1 MQLQLRHL
9 SLAVALVLTV
19 PSVATAQAQTD
30 ANPATDLDQVVVT
43 ATRTATT
50 VDQSLAAVEIIDRAQ
65 IERSQARSLPELLRG
80 RAGINLVNQ
89 GGLGKISTLFLR
101 GTESDHTLFLVDG
114 VRIGSATSG
123 LTSLQDIPVE
133 LIERIEIVRGPRSSL
148 YGSEAIGGV
157 IQVFTR
163 RRRDGVHPRLRLG
176 AGSNGLR
183 EAGAGVDIGGARGW
197 FGIDYTHQSSD
208 GINACRG
215 IGAPFYAGCGMDH
228 PDPDR
233 DGYENNALS
242 LRGGLDITDAL
253 AFDAHI
259 LRGEGH
265 NAYDAD
271 PAWGLPDNSD
281 TTQQVVG
288 GKLRYAPSER
298 FALQLVAGRNLDASD
313 NYLGHAFSDR
323 FQSTRDSATLQ
334 GDIGIGDGKM
344 LTLGADWARD
354 RADVDSPFA
363 SFDAN
368 RGNRA
373 GFAQYQGRFGHHDLQ
388 AALRHDDNDQFGGH
402 DTGSVAWGMDA
413 GHGLR
418 FTASYG
424 SAFKAPTFNELYY
437 PFFGNPDLHPET
449 SRSTELGV
457 AQRRDAWH
465 WQFNAFQT
473 AIDDLIV
480 YDPNRFQA
488 NNIDSARIRGAE
500 LVAGTTLAE
509 WELSAQASLLDPRNR
524 SANDFD
530 KLLPRRARQ
539 TARVDADRRF
549 GDWRIGA
556 SWIAE
561 GPRYDDVGN
570 NLRLGGYAT
579 LDLRAELALAQGW
592 SLQAS
597 VRDAFDRDYET
608 AAYYVQPGRE
618 FGLTLRWT
626 PQ

>member
-1 MQLQLRHL
+1 MQLHLRQLSL
-9 SLAVALVLTV
+9 SLAVACALA
-19 PSVATAQAQTD
+19 PPAVAATGPADDQT
-30 ANPATDLDQVVVT
+30 TTLDQVVVT
-43 ATRTATT
+43 ATRTAVTA
-50 VDQSLAAVEIIDRAQ
+50 DQSLAAVEVIDREQ
-65 IERSQARSLPELLRG
+65 IQRSQARSLPDLLRG

-89 GGLGKISTLFLR
+89 GGLGKVSTLFLR

-123 LTSLQDIPVE
+123 LTALQDLPLE

-163 RRRDGVHPRLRLG
+163 GGRDGVHPRLRLG
-176 AGSNGLR
+176 AGSHGLR

-197 FGIDYTHQSSD
+197 FGVDYTHQGSD
-208 GINACRG
+208 GIDACRG
-215 IGAPFYAGCGMDH
+215 IGAPFYAGCGMDS

-242 LRGGLDITDAL
+242 LRAGIELGDAL
-253 AFDAHI
+253 SADAHA
-259 LRGEGH
+259 LRSAGR

-281 TTQQVVG
+281 TIQQVVG
-288 GKLRYAPSER
+288 GKLRYAAGER
-298 FALQLVAGRNLDASD
+298 VTLQLAAGRNLDASD
-313 NYLGHAFSDR
+313 NFLGQVFSDR

-334 GDIGIGDGKM
+334 TDLTLAAGQL
-344 LTLGADWARD
+344 LTLGADWSRD
-354 RADVDSPFA
+354 RAEVAGPFA
-363 SFDAN
+363 TFDAH

-373 GFAQYQGRFGHHDLQ
+373 AFAQYQGRFGRHDLQ
-388 AALRHDDNDQFGGH
+388 AALRRDDNDQFGGH
-402 DTGSVAWGMDA
+402 TTGSLAWGRDFA
-413 GHGLR
+413 HGLR
-418 FTASYG
+418 VTASVG

-437 PFFGNPDLHPET
+437 PFFGNPDLRPET
-449 SRSTELGV
+449 SRSAELGL

-465 WQFNAFQT
+465 WQLNAFQT
-473 AIDDLIV
+473 AIDALIV

-500 LVAGTTLAE
+500 LTAGTTLAG
-509 WELSAQASLLDPRNR
+509 WELAAQASVLDPRNR
-524 SANDFD
+524 STTDD
-530 KLLPRRARQ
+530 GKLLPRRARR

-556 SWIAE
+556 SWVAE
-561 GPRYDDVGN
+561 GARYDDVGN
-570 NLRLGGYAT
+570 ALRLGGYAT
-579 LDLRAELALAQGW
+579 VDLRAELAFARAW
-592 SLQAS
+592 TLQAS
-597 VRDAFDRDYET
+597 VRNAFDRDYET
-608 AAYYVQPGRE
+608 AAYYRQPGRE
-618 FGLTLRWT
+618 FGLTLRWA